1 MMKPTVRRW
10 RKPPTMLVFML
21 AVMLPAAALIV
32 ASAAY
37 LRHIQR
43 GKMIEAAIQ
52 LDYLHILKIAEQR
65 IVDRAYETSEKA
77 RASFP
82 DVDHADELDNFLKT
96 HPEITHFFGLGRASS
111 IFDLNLAR

>member
-1 MMKPTVRRW
+1 MVKRTLRRW
-10 RKPPTMLVFML
+10 RKPPPMLVFML

-43 GKMIEAAIQ
+43 GKMLEAAIQ
-52 LDYLHILKIAEQR
+52 LDYQHMLKIAEQR

-77 RASFP
+77 SASFP
-82 DVDHADELDNFLKT
+82 DVDHPDRT
-96 HPEITHFFGLGRASS
+96 R
-111 IFDLNLAR
+111 